1 MAGQRKRVVIIGAG
15 FGGLFVARNLVN
27 TDMEVVLID
36 RNNFHTFIPLIYQVA
51 TCGLGVEDVA
61 YPVRKIFRD
70 NNNVDFLMGDVTEV
84 DHDKKQVT
92 VATKSEP
99 QQLFYDYLVVAV
111 GSVTNYFGNT
121 EIQEHAHG
129 LKSLMD
135 AIRLRNH
142 MLKLFEDA
150 DWTGDPEE
158 LEALTTIVVVG
169 GGPTG
174 LETAGALY
182 ELYNNVLQR
191 EYHHLHETPVRV
203 ILVELQDKLLAPYP
217 ERLQKAARRQLEE
230 IGVEVMLE
238 TSVERVT
245 EDTVHLSD
253 GLVVRSKTLVWAA
266 GVKASPF
273 AESLGVELARR
284 GRIPVK
290 PTMELIERDRMYALG
305 DVAYLEDD
313 DGNPYPEL
321 IPIAQQQA
329 ELIAKNLLRREAGE
343 VEESFTYFDKGTMAT
358 IGRSR
363 AVAYVFNRVQLT
375 GFIAW
380 ISWLGLHLIT
390 LMGFRNRVSV
400 FLNWL
405 WSYVAYDRT
414 SRVILEYDKFDGKQ
428 SD

>member
-1 MAGQRKRVVIIGAG
+1 M
-15 FGGLFVARNLVN
+15 
-27 TDMEVVLID
+27 
-36 RNNFHTFIPLIYQVA
+36 
-51 TCGLGVEDVA
+51 
-61 YPVRKIFRD
+61 
-70 NNNVDFLMGDVTEV
+70 
-84 DHDKKQVT
+84 T

-111 GSVTNYFGNT
+111 GSVTNYFGST

-203 ILVELQDKLLAPYP
+203 ILVELQDNLLLAPYP

-305 DVAYLEDD
+305 DVAYLED
-313 DGNPYPEL
+313 
-321 IPIAQQQA
+321 
-329 ELIAKNLLRREAGE
+329 
-343 VEESFTYFDKGTMAT
+343 
-358 IGRSR
+358 
-363 AVAYVFNRVQLT
+363 
-375 GFIAW
+375 
-380 ISWLGLHLIT
+380 
-390 LMGFRNRVSV
+390 
-400 FLNWL
+400 
-405 WSYVAYDRT
+405 
-414 SRVILEYDKFDGKQ
+414 
-428 SD
+428 